1 MAGVW
6 FLLPT
11 AFYRMGSR
19 GSSVVHKADL
29 STPVVFYV
37 FIDPVDFKM
46 IERQF
51 DITSVEVGRGRVL

>member
-1 MAGVW
+1 
-6 FLLPT
+6 
-11 AFYRMGSR
+11 MGSR